1 MEGIER
7 TNVLSKFIGNNN
19 FSPGGNSVHFRFV
32 YIFYFELVL
41 FPREDSRDAL
51 FRETRSGRKILQ
63 RNNSLIYVLR
73 DALSLR
79 RIVSAHPSRMAA
91 SYLKPEKE
99 RIPELID
106 EKRGG
111 GVTYGR

>member
-7 TNVLSKFIGNNN
+7 TNVLSKFIGDNN

-32 YIFYFELVL
+32 HIFYFELVL
-41 FPREDSRDAL
+41 FPREHSRDAL
-51 FRETRSGRKILQ
+51 ILQ

-91 SYLKPEKE
+91 ASYLKPEKE